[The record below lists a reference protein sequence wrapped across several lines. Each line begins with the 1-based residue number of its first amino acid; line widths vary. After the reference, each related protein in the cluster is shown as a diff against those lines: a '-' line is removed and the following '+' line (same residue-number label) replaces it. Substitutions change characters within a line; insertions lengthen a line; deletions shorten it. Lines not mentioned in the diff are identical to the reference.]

1 MYGDAKMQLR
11 KNLVKDDRTST
22 IGAFYLDG
30 GIALTTRDVNYADSS
45 SLYPIVEV
53 RIIDGQKTI
62 VVNAD
67 VAKRNGFRV
76 FTA

>member
-1 MYGDAKMQLR
+1 MGMLKCSYE
-11 KNLVKDDRTST
+11 KNLVKDDKTST

-45 SLYPIVEV
+45 NLYPIVEV
-53 RIIDGQKTI
+53 KIIDGQKTI
-62 VVNAD
+62 VVNSD
-67 VAKRNGFRV
+67 LAKRNGFSV